1 MAIGLECDCDS
12 AGIGNT
18 GVASCIPKFGV
29 TKMLIFQ
36 PLYASDGTKNHL
48 DRTVTMD
55 AAYINGLINN
65 TDRSKAI
72 YPVGYDIKNVA
83 KTKSESTKQTYDD
96 GSIYPISSGV
106 YAFTAIYPEAGPV
119 FASILNSV
127 HCTEVGIYEVNAG
140 GSVRG
145 YNDAE
150 NGDKIYP
157 SPLSKATIEAIWNDQ
172 SDNVLE
178 NTVLNFQFDPN
189 FRPEYLEI
197 IPSSEFVGINMLGL
211 RGLIDVNSTN
221 VSCSTTVLVVKL
233 RTKYNTPVKGL
244 VITDFY
250 DVAGG
255 TASKVYN
262 VTDSAALALTSVVES
277 PSGTY
282 TLTMTVAQTVADVIR
297 ITPVKTGF
305 DYTAVIANTATV
317 A

>member
-1 MAIGLECDCDS
+1 MSIGLECDCDS

-18 GVASCIPKFGV
+18 GVAPCIPKFGV

-36 PLYASDGTKNHL
+36 PLYASDGTKNYL

-55 AAYINGLINN
+55 ATYINGLINN
-65 TDRSKAI
+65 ADRSKAI

-83 KTKSESTKQTYDD
+83 KSKSESTKQTYDD
-96 GSIYPISSGV
+96 GSIYPISAGV

-172 SDNVLE
+172 SDTVLE

-189 FRPEYLEI
+189 FRAEYLEI

-221 VSCSTTVLVVKL
+221 VSCIAGVSTTIWVVKL
-233 RTKYNTPVKGL
+233 RTKYNTPMKGL
-244 VITDFY
+244 LVGDF
-250 DVAGG
+250 A
-255 TASKVYN
+255 AYN
-262 VTDSAALALTSVVES
+262 TTDSASKTISSSVES

-282 TLTMTVAQTVADVIR
+282 TLTISTLETVTDKLR
-297 ITPVKTGF
+297 LTPTKTGF